1 MPEIHLVIR
10 QFYTNSVFS
19 SLFLLMVH
27 LGQGSREKVG
37 ELKEHNSL
45 DPSELFINRELSSIR
60 FNARVVEEAPDP
72 THPPL
77 ERVKL
82 LAACGT

>member
-1 MPEIHLVIR
+1 M
-10 QFYTNSVFS
+10 
-19 SLFLLMVH
+19 
-27 LGQGSREKVG
+27 
-37 ELKEHNSL
+37 KEHNSL
-45 DPSELFINRELSSIR
+45 DPSGLFINRELSSIR

>member
-1 MPEIHLVIR
+1 M
-10 QFYTNSVFS
+10 
-19 SLFLLMVH
+19 
-27 LGQGSREKVG
+27 G

-45 DPSELFINRELSSIR
+45 DQSELFINRELSLIR
-60 FNARVVEEAPDP
+60 FKARVVEEAPDP

-77 ERVKL
+77 ERVKF